1 MVCKNSHLITILAT
15 TLSLTN
21 LNPSD
26 NQNNTYFYN
35 KFPLSLEERIEI
47 APKDT
52 SSNFNYEYFSK
63 EELKEFDKWIDSTL
77 KESEIKKTNSII
89 VNKLKKE
96 LYLIKSGE
104 VHSEYPIDLGFNPIE
119 DKQKEGD
126 GCTPE
131 GMYTIQRK
139 LPLGATNFYKA
150 FLINYPNKQDK
161 SKGKT
166 GGLIEVHGHGG
177 LGFNW
182 TLGCM
187 ALSNEEIDKI
197 FPYINEGDRITIV
210 RETTRNLSSNQ

>member
-1 MVCKNSHLITILAT
+1 MVYKNSQLITILAA

-26 NQNNTYFYN
+26 SVNNTLLN
-35 KFPLSLEERIEI
+35 KKSPFSLEERIDI
-47 APKDT
+47 SSRDT
-52 SSNFNYEYFSK
+52 SSNFNYEYYSK
-63 EELKEFDKWIDSTL
+63 DELKKFDQWVDSTL

-96 LYLIKSGE
+96 LYLIKNGE
-104 VHSEYPIDLGFNPIE
+104 IHSEYPLDLGFNPIE

-131 GMYTIQRK
+131 GMYAVERK
-139 LPLGATNFYKA
+139 LPIGTTNFYKA

-161 SKGKT
+161 VKGKT
-166 GGLIEVHGHGG
+166 GGLIEIHGHGG

-187 ALSNEEIDKI
+187 ALSNEDMDKI

-210 RETTRNLSSNQ
+210 RETTRNLYPNK